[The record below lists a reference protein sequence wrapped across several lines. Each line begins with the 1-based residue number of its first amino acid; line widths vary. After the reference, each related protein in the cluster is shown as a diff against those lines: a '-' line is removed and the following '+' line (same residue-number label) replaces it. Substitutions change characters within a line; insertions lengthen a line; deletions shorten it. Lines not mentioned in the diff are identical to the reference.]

1 MIESMKKVE
10 EIVEAYQSRIR
21 EPELL
26 EALSLN
32 MWKTRGRILEL
43 INRERSRSGKQQ
55 VIDQV
60 GNWQSLLSLDVTSK
74 LMGLRI
80 RKLVESKALELEE
93 ARGSWTETSSTLV
106 HEKEEEAKIGVVKV
120 YKLTKKG
127 GGIKV
132 KNQQMLLVEPGLKL
146 AHS

>member
-1 MIESMKKVE
+1 MIESIKKVE
-10 EIVEAYQSRIR
+10 EIVEAYQNRIR

-55 VIDQV
+55 VIDQES
-60 GNWQSLLSLDVTSK
+60 NWQSLLGLDVSTR
-74 LMGLRI
+74 LMGLQI
-80 RKLVESKALELEE
+80 RKLVESKVLELEE
-93 ARGSWTETSSTLV
+93 ARGSWTETSGTLV
-106 HEKEEEAKIGVVKV
+106 HEEEEKAKRGVVNV

-132 KNQQMLLVEPGLKL
+132 KNQQMLRIEPGLKL